1 VTPLLRPLSF
11 SEMLD
16 RAFALAVRT
25 VLPIAAVIALMFG
38 ISFGGA
44 WSILYVATRLHVPAA
59 LGLILAA
66 IFFIALTIAGQG
78 AALTGLVDA
87 YFGRSVQFSRML
99 TGSRRTWPQLSLL
112 SLFFFVAFGLLAGV
126 AIALYFGAVWFAGH
140 LPFLRSWPWSIAGIG
155 FLVLLVCMIL
165 ALDIFVY
172 SVLYVALV
180 GCVAEWRPALESWE
194 RGWKRSGGGG
204 RAWRTLGYGTLI
216 AFGGVALSL
225 ALQLTGLGVAA
236 LLPKG
241 ALLSALV
248 TSAPV
253 FLANFLYYIFEL
265 AWFVVYYVDLRV
277 RTEGL
282 DLTLESD
289 SLEPLAAGAPAQA

>member
-1 VTPLLRPLSF
+1 MTPLLRPLSF

-44 WSILYVATRLHVPAA
+44 FSIVYVSTRLHVPAV

-66 IFFIALTIAGQG
+66 IFFFALTVAGQG

-87 YFGRSVQFSRML
+87 YFGRTVKFSRML

-112 SLFFFVAFGLLAGV
+112 SLFYVLTLAVVGVV
-126 AIALYFGAVWFAGH
+126 AIALFFGGVWFSEH
-140 LPFLRSWPWSIAGIG
+140 LAFLRTLPGSIVGIVLAI
-155 FLVLLVCMIL
+155 FLFCLIFALISLVCCV
-165 ALDIFVY
+165 A
-172 SVLYVALV
+172 YVAFV
-180 GCVAEWRPALESWE
+180 GCVAEWRPAVESWQ
-194 RGWKRSGGGG
+194 RAWKRSAEGG
-204 RAWRTLGYGTLI
+204 RAWRTLGYSVLLT
-216 AFGGVALSL
+216 FGGL
-225 ALQLTGLGVAA
+225 ALTLAVQFMGLGLAA

-241 ALLSALV
+241 SLIVGVVSGVPGLV
-248 TSAPV
+248 SN
-253 FLANFLYYIFEL
+253 LLYYIFEL

-282 DLTLESD
+282 DLAIQSD
-289 SLEPLAAGAPAQA
+289 SLEPLASGAPA